1 MYAYLSLESCGIIMT
16 VLLMSLGPAASQNQ
30 ISFSNG
36 RSIETQESK
45 VTVAGN
51 DLQLIKRVEGEFFEK
66 FELHSFRE
74 NHKLERTHTPHHT
87 HTHTRAHTVS
97 RLTALCP
104 RSLRRAR
111 PHHHDR
117 HALRH
122 RGPCTHDL
130 HSAAF
135 R

>member
-1 MYAYLSLESCGIIMT
+1 MYANLSLEPCDLGSLHVCLF
-16 VLLMSLGPAASQNQ
+16 VLLTSLGPAASQNQ

-51 DLQLIKRVEGEFFEK
+51 DLQLIKRVEGEFFQK
-66 FELHSFRE
+66 FELHLFRE
-74 NHKLERTHTPHHT
+74 NHNLERTHT
-87 HTHTRAHTVS
+87 RARARTYS
-97 RLTALCP
+97 LCLCP

-111 PHHHDR
+111 PHHYDQ

-122 RGPCTHDL
+122 RGPCAHDL